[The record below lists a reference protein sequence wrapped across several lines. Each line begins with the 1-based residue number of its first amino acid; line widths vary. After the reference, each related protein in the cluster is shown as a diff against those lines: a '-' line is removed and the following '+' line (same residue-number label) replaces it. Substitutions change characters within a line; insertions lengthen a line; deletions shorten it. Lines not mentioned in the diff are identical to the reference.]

1 MTKISRIQADH
12 RDAGALHE
20 LVNLFGFVDSRTFLT
35 KSGDVGVVIEVRGV
49 DYECLDPAQ
58 LDRVARRFEATLK
71 VFDDRFCVYQYL
83 QKRDNP
89 ALPAEGHADNP
100 VLQRAVS
107 TRLAHLKARASR
119 LYSLDTYFVILHQPR
134 IDSGGIGEVLSATV
148 NRPLAALRE
157 SFSSG
162 RKADVLGAEIDRARE
177 ALANRVDTFLIQL
190 RDIVEARVL
199 AKGEAFAFLRRL
211 LNYSRPGDPAQL
223 KHDVFLDYFLCDE
236 TLECHRNHL
245 RLNDRYIKVLTL
257 KDPPAQTFANL
268 LKGLLEIPSNFIVAT
283 EWRREDN
290 HAARKHIQS
299 ARRHHHNSK
308 YSLLNYVLT
317 PTDRHPPVPSQMLL
331 DESAEAFV
339 GDLGAGL
346 KEMEVEGRHFGRF
359 SLTVVLYDRDRA
371 ALETSVA
378 ECHKVFS
385 THDASLIEERYNLVN
400 AWIAVLPGNYT
411 HNLRYLYLTNTNYAD
426 LSFLFTV
433 HNGNV
438 RNAHLDAEYLA
449 VLETEHRTPYFLN
462 LHARDIA
469 HTLVFGATGSG
480 KSFLLN
486 FLLTNAQK
494 YQPATFIF
502 DLGGSYE
509 HLTRLFGGSYLPIGV
524 ERQAFRINPFCLA
537 PTPDNLQFLFS
548 FVSVLIQAGGYQLT
562 SADEKDLFQQI
573 ESLYDVAPEQRRL
586 FTLANIVNRNLRERL
601 QKWVRGGQYAALF
614 DNVEDN
620 LTLSQFQAFDFEGL
634 DQYPQV
640 LEPLLFYILHRANAA
655 IHDSEHAT
663 RLKLFVMDEAWRFL
677 RDPVIRLY
685 ITEALK
691 TWRKRNAAM
700 ILATQSSDDIARSE
714 IMHVVAES
722 CPTQVFLANPG
733 MDRDVYRQL
742 FHLNDTE
749 ARLVAG
755 LIPKRQM
762 LLKQPDVAKILN
774 LDVDPVSYW
783 LYTNDPFDN
792 QRRREALDE
801 HGFEEG
807 LQRLAQQAR
816 KTT

>member
-1 MTKISRIQADH
+1 
-12 RDAGALHE
+12 
-20 LVNLFGFVDSRTFLT
+20 LVNLFGFVDPQTFLT
-35 KSGDVGVVIEVRGV
+35 KSGDLGVLVEVRGL
-49 DYECLDPAQ
+49 DYECLDAGQ
-58 LDRVARRFEATLK
+58 LNHVARRFEATLK
-71 VFDDRFCVYQYL
+71 VFDERFRVYQYL
-83 QKRDNP
+83 VKRDDP
-89 ALPAEGHADNP
+89 AIPCEDDAHEP
-100 VLQRAVS
+100 VLQRAVAS
-107 TRLAHLKARASR
+107 RVAHLRAKAAR
-119 LYSLDTYFVILHQPR
+119 LYSLDTYFVVLHERSQR
-134 IDSGGIGEVLSATV
+134 EQGLAEALSTAA
-148 NRPLAALRE
+148 NRPLSAIRNA
-157 SFSSG
+157 FSRG
-162 RKADVLGAEIDRARE
+162 RRSDTLGAELDRARE
-177 ALANRVDTFLIQL
+177 TLTNRVDSFLIQL
-190 RDIVEARVL
+190 SDIVDARVL
-199 AKGEAFAFLRRL
+199 DKDEAFRFLRRL
-211 LNYSRPGDPAQL
+211 LNYSRRSDAPARL

-236 TLECHRNHL
+236 PLECHRDHL
-245 RLNDRYIKVLTL
+245 RLDAQYVKVMTL
-257 KDPPAQTFANL
+257 KEPPAHTFANL
-268 LKGLLEIPSNFIVAT
+268 LSGLLEIPSNFIVAT
-283 EWRREDN
+283 EWSREDN
-290 HAARKHIQS
+290 HAARKLIQS

-308 YSLLNYVLT
+308 YSLLNYALS
-317 PTDRHPPVPSQMLL
+317 PAEHHPPAPSQMLL

-339 GDLGAGL
+339 ADLGAGL
-346 KEMEVEGRHFGRF
+346 REMEVEGRHFGRF
-359 SLTVVLYDRDRA
+359 SLTVVLHDRDRA
-371 ALETSVA
+371 ALEASVA
-378 ECHKVFS
+378 ECIKVFS

-411 HNLRYLYLTNTNYAD
+411 HNLRYLYLTNANYAD

-433 HNGNV
+433 HRGSV

-462 LHARDIA
+462 LHARDVA

-524 ERQAFRINPFCLA
+524 ERQTFRINPFCLP
-537 PTPDNLQFLFS
+537 PTPANRQFLFS
-548 FVSVLIQAGGYQLT
+548 FVSVLIQTGGYKLST
-562 SADEKDLFQQI
+562 ADEKDLYQQI
-573 ESLYDVAPEQRRL
+573 ESLYEVGPEQRRL
-586 FTLANIVNRNLRERL
+586 FTLANIVNRNLRDRL
-601 QKWVRGGQYAALF
+601 QRWVEGGQYGALF

-620 LTLSQFQAFDFEGL
+620 LTLARFQAFDFEGL

-640 LEPLLFYILHRANAA
+640 LEPLLFYVLHRANAA
-655 IHDSEHAT
+655 IHDSEHST
-663 RLKLFVMDEAWRFL
+663 GLKLFVMDEAWRFL
-677 RDPVIRLY
+677 RDPIIQLY

-722 CPTQVFLANPG
+722 CPTKIFLANPG
-733 MDRDVYRQL
+733 MDQQVYRQL

-749 ARLVAG
+749 ARLIAG

-762 LLKQPDVAKILN
+762 LLKQPDAAKILN

-792 QRRREALDE
+792 QRRREALAE
-801 HGFEEG
+801 HGLEEG
-807 LQRLAQQAR
+807 LRRLARQPNPR
-816 KTT
+816 SNR